1 MHDDVNYQKLV
12 SFTITMF
19 HPLDYIGQ
27 RWTSYD
33 SILEYIRLNLPL
45 VIVDMNFHYRNALYN
60 TFTLLEK
67 KKIRD
72 EEVYKKVEF
81 EKKMEENL

>member
-1 MHDDVNYQKLV
+1 
-12 SFTITMF
+12 
-19 HPLDYIGQ
+19 
-27 RWTSYD
+27 
-33 SILEYIRLNLPL
+33 
-45 VIVDMNFHYRNALYN
+45 MNFHYRNALYN

-81 EKKMEENL
+81 EKKSEENL